1 MAVHPLMRLLSNNVL
16 NTLRDVGYVVN
27 QILPEQYRFSE
38 SNKAG
43 MVPHPIAIACGEHG
57 KLLFIDCDPLKCS
70 SRLFEADLHNP
81 VRVKDIK
88 SSLPDVRSLCYIKSM
103 GAAVFC
109 GSGTSTLHVVDL
121 EDNIKLR
128 CFRLRDRASVVAE
141 LEKRSLSCSGT
152 VKQFKERLESSLQKE
167 QRSYQAEGK
176 SSKYISLDKDI
187 KRSAICN
194 FSDDIVACSS
204 KFSRKVDSI
213 AVHSNG
219 HFLCGT
225 ANVLCTYPNGCK

>member
-1 MAVHPLMRLLSNNVL
+1 VIQTLRDDSNPIIRKRLRKCLKSDDVQNKDRMAVHLLLRLLSNNVL

-43 MVPHPIAIACGEHG
+43 MVPHPIAIACG
-57 KLLFIDCDPLKCS
+57 DCDPLKCS

-109 GSGTSTLHVVDL
+109 ESGPSTLHVVDL
-121 EDNIKLR
+121 EDNIKLK

-141 LEKRSLSCSGT
+141 LEKRSLSCLGT
-152 VKQFKERLESSLQKE
+152 VKQLKERLESSLQ
-167 QRSYQAEGK
+167 
-176 SSKYISLDKDI
+176 SSIFLWTKTSCVPQFAT
-187 KRSAICN
+187 SAMI
-194 FSDDIVACSS
+194 
-204 KFSRKVDSI
+204 
-213 AVHSNG
+213 
-219 HFLCGT
+219 
-225 ANVLCTYPNGCK
+225 